1 MTQATEAVGF
11 RNVSKFYG
19 ESAALRDVSFQVM
32 RGETVAIIGKSGSGK
47 STCLKLVNRLL
58 EADTGK
64 ICVSG
69 EAIDQSDPS
78 QLRRGIGYVIQE
90 VGLFAHYTVAQ
101 NVGVVP
107 ELLGWSAQRRAARV
121 VELLTRVG
129 LSPDEYRGRYPSELS
144 GGQRQRVGI
153 ARALA
158 ADPPLVLMDEPFGAL
173 DPITRADLQQ
183 EFSRLARGLD
193 KTFLIVT
200 HDIPEAIKLADRIMV
215 LDQGKLVQ
223 FAKPAEL
230 RESPKAEVVRELF
243 SQVQATATG

>member
-1 MTQATEAVGF
+1 
-11 RNVSKFYG
+11 
-19 ESAALRDVSFQVM
+19 M